1 MNYWVAI
8 YRFAWILMCVLCA
21 VALLCVFVPK
31 CRSLRALHDQ
41 NVRVEEEN
49 RRIEERIR
57 TLRVK
62 RERFA
67 SDPSFVERTARETG
81 MVKPDETIF
90 KFVSNAPVGAV
101 TAP

>member
-8 YRFAWILMCVLCA
+8 YRFAWVLLGILCA
-21 VALLCVFVPK
+21 IGLLCVFIPK
-31 CRSLRALHDQ
+31 CRSLRSLHDQ
-41 NVRVEEEN
+41 NLRVEEGN

-57 TLRVK
+57 TLQVK
-62 RERFA
+62 RQRFA

-90 KFVSNAPVGAV
+90 RFVSNAPAGAV
-101 TAP
+101 PAR